1 MSVVVVEVMDGVSVV
16 DRDVVVVVL
25 ESDVDVSVEL
35 RVVEAGV
42 VVVVGGIA
50 LD

>member
-42 VVVVGGIA
+42 VVVGGIA

>member
-42 VVVVGGIA
+42 VVVVGIA

>member
-1 MSVVVVEVMDGVSVV
+1 MSIVVVEDMDGVSVV

-42 VVVVGGIA
+42 VVVVGIA